1 MRYVGKV
8 EVLEVKGTSYDKL
21 NDELQAVQT
30 ELSRVTHDRIIFCIF
45 SFFLLLFF
53 FCFSLM
59 TKRYHSYAYVEGG
72 SGG

>member
-30 ELSRVTHDRIIFCIF
+30 ELSRVTHDRIIFLYFFF
-45 SFFLLLFF
+45 SSSFVFLLFF
-53 FCFSLM
+53 FDDEEISQL
-59 TKRYHSYAYVEGG
+59 RIR
-72 SGG
+72 